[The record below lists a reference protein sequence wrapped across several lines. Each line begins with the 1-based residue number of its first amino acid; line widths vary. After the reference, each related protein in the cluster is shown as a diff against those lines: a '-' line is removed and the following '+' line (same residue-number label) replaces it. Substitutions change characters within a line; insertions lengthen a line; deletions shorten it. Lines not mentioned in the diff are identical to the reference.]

1 MHAKYEVSIHNG
13 SKVLVNV
20 KDDNKQTKR
29 QDKTIC
35 PDHSIRGIKT
45 ILNDY
50 IYIIIQMHQDIRLSN
65 KLLEQVYVTERLK
78 SPLQK
83 F

>member
-20 KDDNKQTKR
+20 KDDNRQANR

-35 PDHSIRGIKT
+35 PDHSIRDIKT

-50 IYIIIQMHQDIRLSN
+50 FHIIIQIHQDIQLSS
-65 KLLEQVYVTERLK
+65 KLL
-78 SPLQK
+78 
-83 F
+83 